1 MTPRRPAAVPAAIAL
16 AAGLTV
22 LWHAVL
28 FASAEL
34 VPVFDE
40 PYLSTTL
47 INLSTVPVALAAA
60 FALRDWRL
68 TGFAPTPAHVPASPR
83 RTRALLVLPLF
94 AVNLVYL
101 AQGFEGG
108 PETLLR
114 LAGLCL
120 AVGIA
125 EESLSRGVVQHVLG
139 GMSPMATAACVA
151 VLFGLGHALSGAWFE
166 APLEDVAFQVVS
178 TTTFG
183 FGYATARFHLATVWP
198 LVAAHALDDH
208 LQLASPGAAP
218 WPVQLAVAVGF
229 VAYGW
234 WLLRGRNNGA
244 TITS

>member
-1 MTPRRPAAVPAAIAL
+1 MAIAL

-22 LWHAVL
+22 LWHAIL

-34 VPVFDE
+34 VPVFDAA
-40 PYLSTTL
+40 YLSTTL
-47 INLSTVPVALAAA
+47 INLSTAPVALVAA
-60 FALRDWRL
+60 FVLGDWRL
-68 TGFAPTPAHVPASPR
+68 TGFAPTPAHAAASPR
-83 RTRALLVLPLF
+83 AGRILLVLPLF

-101 AQGFEGG
+101 AQGFEGDA
-108 PETLLR
+108 ETLLR

-139 GMSPMATAACVA
+139 GLPPARTAIAVG

-166 APLEDVAFQVVS
+166 TPVEDVAFQVVS
-178 TTTFG
+178 TTAFG
-183 FGYATARFHLATVWP
+183 FGYAAARFHLATIWP
-198 LVAAHALDDH
+198 LVAAHALDDQ

-218 WPVQLAVAVGF
+218 WPVQLAVAVAF

-234 WLLRGRNNGA
+234 WLLRRPGVAAA
-244 TITS
+244 TAT